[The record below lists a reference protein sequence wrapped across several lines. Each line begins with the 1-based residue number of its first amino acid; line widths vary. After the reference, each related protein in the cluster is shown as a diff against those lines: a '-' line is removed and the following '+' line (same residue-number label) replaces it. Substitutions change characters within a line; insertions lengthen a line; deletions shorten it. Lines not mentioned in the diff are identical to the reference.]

1 MRQSLF
7 FSVLFAG
14 MILFQS
20 CVNEDDFDFDR
31 LSQTTINPSIGVPL
45 FETKALFRDFLDL
58 DSLAE
63 GQEGLEVVTRHDA
76 DGDFLEL
83 SYTRADTFDVLGFVK
98 EIENVQNVEIDLPAL
113 SIPDVS
119 SIASSGIDV
128 SDMTVQYP
136 AEELPSE
143 DISLLLDE
151 FEEDV
156 SIDSLLLRSG
166 GLTISAN
173 TNLPFNTYIELSSS
187 SLRDNTTGRFYSQRF
202 QIASP
207 SGALQGQTLDLRN
220 YTILL
225 KDSTENSGEQYID
238 LRYRVI
244 VELGSNTACT
254 GGDYGVGV
262 NIDVTP
268 LSIELAYGKVGKA
281 VVPVSDTLDFDLFT
295 DESISNFIEEGGI
308 DLEKLTFDIYAETN
322 IGLGAYIVPDVYSL
336 TATGKKTDFFTHY
349 DTLHIERSPR
359 PGQWG
364 ITTRQS
370 LETDA
375 SAIEV
380 LPEKVVYNLDIVFSD
395 ALHSGDFPAFVRPH
409 DAVIN
414 LKTCTTI
421 PIKARLTDLYYE
433 DTTSSLDFTDDI
445 DFLKSA
451 TLTLF
456 VENEIPASLELNFL
470 LLDENERV
478 FDTLFAKP
486 VKMKG
491 APVDANGNALS
502 PVGETI
508 SANLTAEKY
517 EQLKKANK
525 VKSAFKLNSSA
536 DSNGNRPY
544 IRFRQDAAVRIK
556 ARVKAVTDFS
566 F

>member
-1 MRQSLF
+1 MKQSLF
-7 FSVLFAG
+7 FSALFAG
-14 MILFQS
+14 VILFQS

-31 LSQTTINPSIGVPL
+31 LSQTTINPSIGVSL
-45 FETKALFRDFLDL
+45 FETKVLFSDFIDL
-58 DSLAE
+58 DSLAD
-63 GQEGLEVVTRHDA
+63 GQEGLELATRHSA

-83 SYTRADTFDVLGFVK
+83 SYTKADTFDVLGFVK
-98 EIENVQNVEIDLPAL
+98 EIEDVQNVEIDLPAL

-119 SIASSGIDV
+119 SFVSSGMDV
-128 SDMTVQYP
+128 SDLTVQYP
-136 AEELPSE
+136 AEGLPSE
-143 DISLLLDE
+143 DISLLIDE

-166 GLTISAN
+166 GLNIS
-173 TNLPFNTYIELSSS
+173 TTTDMPFNTYIEISSS
-187 SLRDNTTGRFYSQRF
+187 SFRDNTSGHFYSQRF
-202 QIASP
+202 QISSP
-207 SGALQGQTLDLRN
+207 GGTLPMQTLDLRN
-220 YTILL
+220 YTVLL
-225 KDSTENSGEQYID
+225 KDSMENPGEQYID
-238 LRYRVI
+238 LRYRII
-244 VELGSNTACT
+244 VELGSNTT
-254 GGDYGVGV
+254 SVGGDYEIGI

-268 LSIELAYGKVGKA
+268 LSIEIAYGKVGRS
-281 VVPVSDTLDFDLFT
+281 VVPISDTLDFDLFT
-295 DESISNFIEEGGI
+295 DESISRFIEAGGI
-308 DLEKLTFDIYAETN
+308 DLEKLTFDIYAETSV
-322 IGLGAYIVPDVYSL
+322 GVGAYIVPDVYSL
-336 TATGKKTDFFTHY
+336 TATGKKTDFFTQN

-359 PGQWG
+359 PGQMG
-364 ITTRQS
+364 ITTHQT

-380 LPEKVVYNLDIVFSD
+380 LPEKVIYNLDIIFSD
-395 ALHSGDFPAFVRPH
+395 ALHLGDFPAFVRPH

-421 PIKARLTDLYYE
+421 PVKAKLTDLYYE
-433 DTTSSLDFTDDI
+433 DTTASLDFTDDI

-456 VENEIPASLELNFL
+456 VENEIPASLEVNFL
-470 LLDENERV
+470 LLDENEQV

-486 VKMKG
+486 IAMKG

-508 SANLTAEKY
+508 EASLTIEKY

-525 VKSAFKLNSSA
+525 VKSTFKLNSSS

-544 IRFRQDAAVRIK
+544 IRFKKDAAIRVK

>member
-7 FSVLFAG
+7 FSALFAG
-14 MILFQS
+14 VILFQS

-31 LSQTTINPSIGVPL
+31 LSQTTINPPIGVSL
-45 FETKALFRDFLDL
+45 FETKAFFSDFLDL

-63 GQEGLEVVTRHDA
+63 GQEGLELATRHSA

-83 SYTRADTFDVLGFVK
+83 SYTKADTFDVLGFVK
-98 EIENVQNVEIDLPAL
+98 EIENVQDVEIDLPAL

-119 SIASSGIDV
+119 SLASSGIDV
-128 SDMTVQYP
+128 SEMTVQYP
-136 AEELPSE
+136 AEGLPSE

-151 FEEDV
+151 FEEDIA
-156 SIDSLLLRSG
+156 IDSLLLRSG
-166 GLTISAN
+166 NLNIS
-173 TNLPFNTYIELSSS
+173 TTTGLPFNTYVEISSS
-187 SLRDNTTGRFYSQRF
+187 SLKDNTNGQFYSQRF
-202 QIASP
+202 QISSP
-207 SGALQGQTLDLRN
+207 SGALSGQTLDLRN
-220 YTILL
+220 YTIVL
-225 KDSTENSGEQYID
+225 KDSAIASDKQYID

-254 GGDYGVGV
+254 GGDYSVGV
-262 NIDVTP
+262 NIEITP
-268 LSIELAYGKVGKA
+268 LSIELAYGKVGKSI
-281 VVPVSDTLDFDLFT
+281 VPVSDTLGFDLFT
-295 DESISNFIEEGGI
+295 DASISGFIEAGGI
-308 DLEKLTFDIYAETN
+308 DLERLTFEIYAETN
-322 IGLGAYIVPDVYSL
+322 VGIGAYIVPDVYSL
-336 TATGKKTDFFTHY
+336 TATGKKTDFFSQT

-359 PGQWG
+359 PGQTG
-364 ITTRQS
+364 VTPRQT

-380 LPEKVVYNLDIVFSD
+380 LPEKVIYNLDVIFSD
-395 ALHSGDFPAFVRPH
+395 ALHSGGYPMFVRPH

-421 PIKARLTDLYYE
+421 PIKAKLTDLYYE
-433 DTTSSLDFTDDI
+433 DTTASLNFTDDI

-451 TLTLF
+451 ILTLF
-456 VENEIPASLELNFL
+456 VENKIPTSLELNFL
-470 LLDENERV
+470 LLDENEQV

-486 VKMKG
+486 IKMKG

-525 VKSAFKLNSSA
+525 VKSAFKLNSSS

-544 IRFRQDAAVRIK
+544 IRFRQDAAIKIK